1 MQYGNSRWQPWV
13 LEEEEA
19 LKHIKFAY
27 VAALWGVCPSIM
39 LISADSYD
47 HGITT
52 FDTES
57 KRGNVDW

>member
-1 MQYGNSRWQPWV
+1 MQYGNSRWQPWD
-13 LEEEEA
+13 LESEEA
-19 LKHIKFAY
+19 LKHINFAC
-27 VAALWGVCPSIM
+27 VPALCGVST